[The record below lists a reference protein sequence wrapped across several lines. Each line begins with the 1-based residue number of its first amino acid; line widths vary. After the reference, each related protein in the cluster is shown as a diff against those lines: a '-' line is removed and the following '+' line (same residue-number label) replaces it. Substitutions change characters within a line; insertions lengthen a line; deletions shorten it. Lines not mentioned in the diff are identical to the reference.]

1 MGAPS
6 IDPAARQLI
15 WRLVR
20 DAAVHTFHPVCKIR
34 KQSLSATF
42 EPL

>member
-20 DAAVHTFHPVCKIR
+20 DAAVDAFHPVLQNLQTVVVGYI
-34 KQSLSATF
+34 
-42 EPL
+42 